1 MSEANAAVLSESDGY
16 KHILAALAAHSSSG
30 SVLEHVLLV
39 SIRAHNLH
47 QTRSYAYARANLHM
61 HVSMYALLR

>member
-39 SIRAHNLH
+39 S
-47 QTRSYAYARANLHM
+47 AYACIHICTS
-61 HVSMYALLR
+61 SMTPTTSK